1 MMTTTWAPCA
11 FPARAALDPDRCFDR
26 RLRDG
31 RAFPDRRPVPIPSSD
46 PLGSDP
52 STLLPPQSASRRA
65 ELGDVDAITAIL
77 NKEKNDG
84 DFNPVRRDGALF
96 FSRRSSDDPELG
108 EKNPRSDPT

>member
-1 MMTTTWAPCA
+1 MRFP
-11 FPARAALDPDRCFDR
+11 PARLSTPTDASIDASETGALFQIAARSR
-26 RLRDG
+26 
-31 RAFPDRRPVPIPSSD
+31 FPPPIPSALT
-46 PLGSDP
+46 PLP
-52 STLLPPQSASRRA
+52 SYPRSPLHDAA

-84 DFNPVRRDGALF
+84 DFNPVRPDGALF